1 MHPILTPFKN
11 PSSRS
16 NRLHSSKDFQLNTV
30 PEDVTHFVQSHLQSL
45 QELRGQ
51 FDSVFALEKM
61 LGSNGRYIWE
71 TWAQDEIQRRLRMAQ
86 DGLNLFRSL
95 AQQNGIDPLS
105 TPSEVNP
112 PSLTVNKPR
121 RNLTLSHE
129 PTAGNGL
136 IRYDLRPGR
145 PQSVRGYFSQI
156 NWDMPDKPVSN
167 VSVRLTPSGALRF
180 SFCGLEHQRMM
191 RLRKSCFSCLKFW

>member
-95 AQQNGIDPLS
+95 AQQNGIDPESFINSLGGQ
-105 TPSEVNP
+105 PS
-112 PSLTVNKPR
+112 
-121 RNLTLSHE
+121 
-129 PTAGNGL
+129 
-136 IRYDLRPGR
+136 
-145 PQSVRGYFSQI
+145 FSDCEQAA
-156 NWDMPDKPVSN
+156 
-167 VSVRLTPSGALRF
+167 T
-180 SFCGLEHQRMM
+180 
-191 RLRKSCFSCLKFW
+191 KFNS

>member
-95 AQQNGIDPLS
+95 AQQNGIDPESFINSLGGQ
-105 TPSEVNP
+105 PS
-112 PSLTVNKPR
+112 
-121 RNLTLSHE
+121 
-129 PTAGNGL
+129 
-136 IRYDLRPGR
+136 
-145 PQSVRGYFSQI
+145 FSDCEQAAT
-156 NWDMPDKPVSN
+156 KSN
-167 VSVRLTPSGALRF
+167 S
-180 SFCGLEHQRMM
+180 
-191 RLRKSCFSCLKFW
+191 